1 MNFENICYFQPA
13 VAESAFTEPAVAE
26 SVFTD
31 PADSA
36 TAGSVNA
43 DSATAGF
50 GDEIRKFPQILNQVP
65 RAELKFFW
73 IEINPH
79 KLSKWKRILLKFKW
93 FYTFFSHKVISFF
106 NRFLSILHI

>member
-65 RAELKFFW
+65 RAELKFF
-73 IEINPH
+73 
-79 KLSKWKRILLKFKW
+79 
-93 FYTFFSHKVISFF
+93 
-106 NRFLSILHI
+106 